1 MALRQRKPAHHLV
14 AKETDMHTTRND
26 LPEKA
31 RRRIAEL
38 LSARLADA
46 IDLKLQVK
54 HAHWNVKGPQFI
66 ALHGLF
72 DQLASDLDSPA
83 DDMAERITA
92 LGGTPDGTLA
102 GIARHTSLDAYP
114 AELNAGSEHLEALEN
129 AFAGFG
135 KRVRKAIGEADK
147 LGDEGTADLFTGIS
161 RQADKQ
167 LWLLEAHLQAE
178 R

>member
-46 IDLKLQVK
+46 IDLKLQAK
-54 HAHWNVKGPQFI
+54 HAHWNVKGPQFV
-66 ALHGLF
+66 ALHELF
-72 DQLASDLDSPA
+72 DQLASDLDGPV

-92 LGGTPDGTLA
+92 LGGTADGTLA
-102 GIARHTSLDAYP
+102 GVAHRTSLDAYP
-114 AELNAGSEHLEALEN
+114 ADLSGGRDHLEALAG
-129 AFAGFG
+129 AFAAFG
-135 KRVRKAIGEADK
+135 KRVRRAIGEADK

-161 RQADKQ
+161 RQVDKQ